1 MRYSL
6 VFFKPDKAIEVYDAA
21 LRQNNRDVT
30 LMKKIGE
37 AYIKTHAYTKAIK
50 YYEAIVKAEPQSELR
65 YDSREIE

>member
-1 MRYSL
+1 ML
-6 VFFKPDKAIEVYDAA
+6 FQPEKAIEVYDAA
-21 LRQNNRDVT
+21 LRQNNRDVS

-65 YDSREIE
+65 